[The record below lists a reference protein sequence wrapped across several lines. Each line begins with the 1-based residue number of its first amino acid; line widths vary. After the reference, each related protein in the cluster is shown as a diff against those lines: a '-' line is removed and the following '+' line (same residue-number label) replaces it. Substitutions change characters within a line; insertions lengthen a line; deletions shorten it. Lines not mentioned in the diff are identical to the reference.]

1 MFHSFFVRMYVI
13 SLFSSAKC
21 QTVAVPACIECIHA
35 FASAV
40 PENGEGRVVLL
51 LCVLC
56 HVML

>member
-1 MFHSFFVRMYVI
+1 MYVI